1 MERVA
6 GAKGRAERERLRE
19 EGERYTE
26 QLRMQAAGANE
37 RARRLREGEGAR
49 AAAIREQKQRQELS
63 QDVAAKMSSGMTIRD
78 DEHFPK
84 TRKEVR
90 LLAYVCT
97 RARTKEGALLLPE
110 QDHGDILENMLNFF
124 TRDPDFVS
132 ADETYKKMK
141 TLASSGDE
149 LFGAGI
155 SSKVAEVVELLNK
168 KMKES
173 AKESVK
179 VLPEK
184 ERTMMKL
191 LESAKRKGAL
201 TALAKRLADAKAIA
215 IVEASPTLANMYL
228 AFDEVTKKA
237 DGWPLWSLSANI
249 HSNLVSFTHNMKPA
263 MKEMYPKSNDA
274 VRVLELAR
282 DNGHLLALARY
293 AADKKAEKDD
303 DGDEDDD
310 DLPNMSRV

>member
-1 MERVA
+1 
-6 GAKGRAERERLRE
+6 
-19 EGERYTE
+19 
-26 QLRMQAAGANE
+26 
-37 RARRLREGEGAR
+37 
-49 AAAIREQKQRQELS
+49 
-63 QDVAAKMSSGMTIRD
+63 
-78 DEHFPK
+78 
-84 TRKEVR
+84 
-90 LLAYVCT
+90 
-97 RARTKEGALLLPE
+97 
-110 QDHGDILENMLNFF
+110 
-124 TRDPDFVS
+124 
-132 ADETYKKMK
+132 MK

-155 SSKVAEVVELLNK
+155 SSKVAEVVEFLNK

-173 AKESVK
+173 TKESVVR

-293 AADKKAEKDD
+293 AADKKAAQKDD
-303 DGDEDDD
+303 DEDDD